1 MLDTQYLLLE
11 FDEVI
16 DLNDFYRERLPEIIK
31 IKSLISSLRLM
42 YSLPP
47 KNINLYVSKGARVY
61 RLDMY
66 DNRKILF
73 GQLYYLPLQK
83 QVDIYT
89 SEDIE
94 TPVLQWKNKK
104 AVTKNYNRLF
114 LYSDIDKVFERLIG
128 IL

>member
-1 MLDTQYLLLE
+1 MLDTRYLLLE
-11 FDEVI
+11 FDEVV

-47 KNINLYVSKGARVY
+47 KNIKLYVSKGERVY
-61 RLDMY
+61 RLDLY
-66 DNRKILF
+66 DNKKILF
-73 GQLYYLPLQK
+73 GQFYYLPLQK
-83 QVDIYT
+83 QVDLYT

-114 LYSDIDKVFERLIG
+114 LCSDIDKVFDKIIG